1 MGILKRP
8 PGDEFTFRLF
18 FKLKSKIKQPA
29 DSIYLW
35 SAMLDPNYQFGWWDA
50 DGSWNEENELVYR
63 AHLLDAIKQDV
74 VIIGIKDHL
83 TSKNFN
89 PWVKHT
95 PTIVEY
101 LSDMFDYYSNK
112 KFILITSVENLESY
126 ISNNNVSI
134 VCWGGDL
141 TNQQAEYKEL
151 SPIIDKNFD
160 SKHTFLSL
168 NRNNRAQRLILL
180 SMLHGMNIQ
189 EHGLISCMFREE
201 LTDPFVDTGWQFNN
215 KQLDV
220 RELVRSGFFKLMNST
235 ELLSDKKDIYGFR
248 TNDNVNNFNY
258 KLRAYYTD
266 TFVEIIT
273 ETSYTETA
281 YLLTEKTLNSIYG
294 CNFPILLCGCG
305 SVALLREIGFDMF
318 DDIIDHSYDTIKDPI
333 NRLYTAI
340 TSNLDLL
347 TNNEKT
353 KDLWKTNKHR
363 FLQNVEVAK
372 TTMYEFYSKRALD
385 KIDKLNYE
393 LNLQN

>member
-8 PGDEFTFRLF
+8 PGDDFTFRLF

-35 SAMLDPNYQFGWWDA
+35 SAMLDPAYQYGWWDA

-89 PWVKHT
+89 PWIKQT

-101 LSDMFDYYSNK
+101 LSDMFNYYSNK

-126 ISNNNVSI
+126 ISNKNVSI
-134 VCWGGDL
+134 ICWGGDL

-189 EHGLISCMFREE
+189 DNGLISCMFREE
-201 LTDPFVDTGWQFNN
+201 LTDPFEDTGWQFNN

-294 CNFPILLCGCG
+294 CSFPILLCGCG
-305 SVALLREIGFDMF
+305 SVALLRNIGFDMF
-318 DDIIDHSYDTIKDPI
+318 DDIVDHSYDTIKDPI

>member
-18 FKLKSKIKQPA
+18 FKLKSKIKCPA

-35 SAMLDPNYQFGWWDA
+35 SAMIDPTYQYGWWESE
-50 DGSWNEENELVYR
+50 GVWVEENELNYR
-63 AHLLDAIKQDV
+63 AHLLNSIKEDV

-89 PWVKHT
+89 PWIKQT

-101 LSDMFDYYSNK
+101 LSDMFNYYSNK

-126 ISNNNVSI
+126 ISNKNVSI
-134 VCWGGDL
+134 ICWGGDL
-141 TNQQAEYKEL
+141 TNQQAEYKDL
-151 SPIIDKNFD
+151 NPIIDKNFD
-160 SKHTFLSL
+160 SGHTFLSL

-201 LTDPFVDTGWQFNN
+201 LTDPFVDTHWQFSEE
-215 KQLDV
+215 QLSV
-220 RELVRSGFFKLMNST
+220 QELVRSGFFKLMSSNS
-235 ELLSDKKDIYGFR
+235 LLSDDKDIYGSA
-248 TNDNVNNFNY
+248 TNDNVTNFKT
-258 KLRAYYTD
+258 KLAEYYQN

-318 DDIIDHSYDTIKDPI
+318 DDIIDHSYDIIENPVD
-333 NRLYTAI
+333 RMHCAI
-340 TSNLDLL
+340 SDNLSLL
-347 TNNEKT
+347 TDNTTT
-353 KDLWKTNKHR
+353 KQLWIENKHR
-363 FLQNVEVAK
+363 FLNNVDIAK
-372 TTMYEFYSKRALD
+372 TTMYEFFSKRAID

-393 LNLQN
+393 LNI

>member
-18 FKLKSKIKQPA
+18 FKLKSKIKHPA

-35 SAMLDPNYQFGWWDA
+35 SAMLDPTYQYGWWDS

-63 AHLLDAIKQDV
+63 AHLLDAIKKDV

-89 PWVKHT
+89 PWIKQT

-126 ISNNNVSI
+126 ISNKNVSI

-151 SPIIDKNFD
+151 SPVIDKNFD

-168 NRNNRAQRLILL
+168 NRNNRAQRSILL
-180 SMLHGMNIQ
+180 SLLHGMNIQ

-305 SVALLREIGFDMF
+305 SVALLRSIGFDMF
-318 DDIIDHSYDTIKDPI
+318 DDVVDHSYDTIENPI
-333 NRLYTAI
+333 DRLYTAV
-340 TSNLDLL
+340 TNNLELL
-347 TNNEKT
+347 TNNDKT
-353 KDLWKTNKHR
+353 KTIWQENKHR
-363 FLQNVEVAK
+363 FLKNVDVAK
-372 TTMYEFYSKRALD
+372 TTMYDFYSKRALE

>member
-18 FKLKSKIKQPA
+18 FKLKSKIKHPA

-35 SAMLDPNYQFGWWDA
+35 SAMLDPTYQYGWWDS

-63 AHLLDAIKQDV
+63 AHLLDAIKKDV

-89 PWVKHT
+89 PWIKQT

-126 ISNNNVSI
+126 ISNKNVSI
-134 VCWGGDL
+134 ICWGGDL

-151 SPIIDKNFD
+151 SPVIDKNFD

-168 NRNNRAQRLILL
+168 NRNNRAQRSILL
-180 SMLHGMNIQ
+180 SLLHGMNIQ

-201 LTDPFVDTGWQFNN
+201 LTDPFVDTEWQFNN
-215 KQLDV
+215 KQLNV
-220 RELVRSGFFKLMNST
+220 QELVRSGFFKLMNST

-305 SVALLREIGFDMF
+305 SVALLRSIGFDMF
-318 DDIIDHSYDTIKDPI
+318 DDIVDHSYDTIENPI
-333 NRLYTAI
+333 DRLYTAV
-340 TSNLDLL
+340 TNNLELL
-347 TNNEKT
+347 TNNDKT
-353 KDLWKTNKHR
+353 KTIWQENKHR
-363 FLQNVEVAK
+363 FLKNVDVAK
-372 TTMYEFYSKRALD
+372 TTM
-385 KIDKLNYE
+385 
-393 LNLQN
+393 

>member
-18 FKLKSKIKQPA
+18 FKLKSKIQRPS

-35 SAMLDPNYQFGWWDA
+35 SAMLDPNYQFGWWESE
-50 DGSWNEENELVYR
+50 GVWVEENELNYR
-63 AHLLDAIKQDV
+63 AHLLESIKQDV

-89 PWVKHT
+89 PWIQKI

-101 LSDMFDYYSNK
+101 LIDMFNYYSDK

-141 TNQQAEYKEL
+141 TNQQAEYNNL
-151 SPIIDKNFD
+151 NPIVNKNFD

-180 SMLHGMNIQ
+180 SMVHGMNIQ

-201 LTDPFVDTGWQFNN
+201 LTDPFVDTQWQFDN
-215 KQLDV
+215 QLEAK
-220 RELVRSGFFKLMNST
+220 ELVRSGFCKLMSSNS
-235 ELLSDKKDIYGFR
+235 LLSDDKDIYGSA
-248 TNDNVNNFNY
+248 TNDNVSNFET
-258 KLRAYYTD
+258 KLIPYYQN
-266 TFVEIIT
+266 TFVELIT

-305 SVALLREIGFDMF
+305 SVELLRKIGFDVF
-318 DDIIDHSYDTIKDPI
+318 DDIIDHSYDTIQNPI
-333 NRLYTAI
+333 ERMHRAVAD
-340 TSNLDLL
+340 NLTLL
-347 TNNEKT
+347 TDNATT
-353 KDLWKTNKHR
+353 KKLWLENKHR
-363 FLQNVEVAK
+363 FLSNVNVAK

-393 LNLQN
+393 LNIQN

>member
-18 FKLKSKIKQPA
+18 FKLKSKIKHPA

-35 SAMLDPNYQFGWWDA
+35 SAMLDPTYQYGWWDS

-63 AHLLDAIKQDV
+63 AHLLDAIKKDV

-89 PWVKHT
+89 PWIKQT

-126 ISNNNVSI
+126 ISNKNVSI
-134 VCWGGDL
+134 ICWGGDL

-151 SPIIDKNFD
+151 SPVIDKNFD

-168 NRNNRAQRLILL
+168 NRNNRAQRSILL
-180 SMLHGMNIQ
+180 SLLHGMNIQ

-201 LTDPFVDTGWQFNN
+201 LTDPFVDTEWQFNN
-215 KQLDV
+215 KQLNV
-220 RELVRSGFFKLMNST
+220 QELVRSGFFKLMNST

-305 SVALLREIGFDMF
+305 SVALLRSIGFDMF
-318 DDIIDHSYDTIKDPI
+318 DDIVDHSYDTIENPI
-333 NRLYTAI
+333 DRLYTAV
-340 TSNLDLL
+340 TNNLELL
-347 TNNEKT
+347 TNNDKT
-353 KDLWKTNKHR
+353 KTIWQENKHR
-363 FLQNVEVAK
+363 FLKNVDVAK
-372 TTMYEFYSKRALD
+372 TTMYDFYSKRALE